1 MVAVA
6 TQHVLS
12 SDDVLFLKAA
22 VSKVQQWLIFL
33 YGADFLTPTSHWTL
47 HIPMFVERYG
57 TPRGYWTFPQE
68 SILSLAKK
76 STRKMTNHRAV
87 SYTCVRL
94 FVLERLL
101 QQLLDPLAVIP
112 KKFFFSLSKIK
123 KMIIIIIIR
132 SQDLPLKGKHWENLK
147 EYTALEIARREE
159 HDVVALLEGF
169 TTNQTLTC
177 HEIQVKLGLL
187 DEVAAEV
194 FALTVFLCDD
204 LFQLKPALANPAE
217 VAFKS
222 LARSLIF
229 RERIASKSLRI
240 R

>member
-76 STRKMTNHRAV
+76 STRKMTNHLAV

-112 KKFFFSLSKIK
+112 KRFFFSLQNK
-123 KMIIIIIIR
+123 KNDNYIIIR
-132 SQDLPLKGKHWENLK
+132 SQDLPLKE
-147 EYTALEIARREE
+147 ESRALW
-159 HDVVALLEGF
+159 VLWALWPPFLAPLLASWTLASQS
-169 TTNQTLTC
+169 TTKPSRQT
-177 HEIQVKLGLL
+177 
-187 DEVAAEV
+187 
-194 FALTVFLCDD
+194 
-204 LFQLKPALANPAE
+204 P
-217 VAFKS
+217 S
-222 LARSLIF
+222 
-229 RERIASKSLRI
+229 
-240 R
+240 

>member
-112 KKFFFSLSKIK
+112 KRFFFSLSKLK
-123 KMIIIIIIR
+123 KKKIIIIIIR
-132 SQDLPLKGKHWENLK
+132 SQDLPLKE
-147 EYTALEIARREE
+147 ESRALW
-159 HDVVALLEGF
+159 VLWALWPPFLAPLLASWTLASQS
-169 TTNQTLTC
+169 TTKPSRQT
-177 HEIQVKLGLL
+177 
-187 DEVAAEV
+187 
-194 FALTVFLCDD
+194 
-204 LFQLKPALANPAE
+204 P
-217 VAFKS
+217 S
-222 LARSLIF
+222 
-229 RERIASKSLRI
+229 
-240 R
+240 